1 MAKKERTA
9 FQREKDLVTTA
20 NFYLQGLTQ
29 AQIGIKLKLS
39 RQQIGYDI
47 KDIIQE
53 WRKEYIEDINDKITV
68 ELNKINLVESECW
81 LAWEKS
87 KKVKKQLTEY
97 RNKQKVLTSTITN
110 KYDNLPNDRYM
121 DKIKWCI
128 ETRLKLLGLLPVKA
142 REVNID
148 DNSEDQEDT
157 QESILILPD
166 NGRTS
171 ENAD

>member
-1 MAKKERTA
+1 MAKKQRTS
-9 FQREKDLVTTA
+9 FQREKDLITIA
-20 NFYLQGLTQ
+20 NLYLQGQTQ
-29 AQIGIKLKLS
+29 AQIGVKLKLS

-47 KDIIQE
+47 KEIIQE
-53 WRKEYIEDINDKITV
+53 WRAEYIEDINEKITI

-87 KKVKKQLTEY
+87 KKVKKQITEFRDGY
-97 RNKQKVLTSTITN
+97 KNLNSTITN

-142 REVNID
+142 REVNLD
-148 DNSEDQEDT
+148 DISEDQEDT

-166 NGRTS
+166 NGRAS
-171 ENAD
+171 EDAD